1 MTETKNIY
9 KYENELRNNGI
20 NYIAGVDEAGRGP
33 LAGDLVVASVILPND
48 FKIEGIDDSKSIS
61 DKKRREAFELIKK
74 HAIAYSIVFITA
86 EEIDEYNIYKATQI
100 GMKRSIDSLSIKPEH
115 VLIDAMP
122 LPELTIPN
130 TSIIKGD
137 KLSASIGAAS
147 ILAKVTRDDYMEEMN
162 RLYPQYHF
170 NKHKGYGTKL
180 HMESLEKYGPCKIH
194 RKSYKPIKKFLES
207 PQMKL
212 DI

>member
-1 MTETKNIY
+1 MIETNNIY
-9 KYENELRNNGI
+9 KYENELKEKGVK
-20 NYIAGVDEAGRGP
+20 YIAGVDEAGRGP
-33 LAGDLVVASVILPND
+33 LAGDLVVASVILPLD
-48 FKIEGIDDSKSIS
+48 FKIDGIDDSKSIS

-74 HAIAYSIVFITA
+74 HAISYSIIHLTP
-86 EEIDEYNIYKATQI
+86 EQIDEYNIYKATQI
-100 GMKRSIDSLSIKPEH
+100 GMIKAIESLNIKPEH

-122 LPELTIPN
+122 LPELTIDN

-147 ILAKVTRDDYMEEMN
+147 ILAKVTRDDYMKDMN
-162 RLYPQYHF
+162 IKYPNYNF
-170 NKHKGYGTKL
+170 DKHKGYGTKL
-180 HMESLEKYGPCKIH
+180 HLENLEKFGPCEIH
-194 RKSYKPIKKFLES
+194 RKSYKPVKNFLDS

>member
-1 MTETKNIY
+1 MTETLNIY
-9 KYENELRNNGI
+9 KYEQELIKQNKK
-20 NYIAGVDEAGRGP
+20 YIAGVDEAGRGP
-33 LAGDLVVASVILPND
+33 LAGSLVVASVILPID

-61 DKKRREAFELIKK
+61 DKKRREAYELIKK
-74 HAIAYSIVFITA
+74 HAIAYSIIFITP

-100 GMKRSIDSLSIKPEH
+100 GMIRAIDSLEIKPEH

-122 LPELTIPN
+122 LPDLTIEN

-147 ILAKVTRDDYMEEMN
+147 ILAKVTRDDYMKDMN
-162 RLYPQYHF
+162 IKYPNYNF
-170 NKHKGYGTKL
+170 DKHKGYGTKL
-180 HMESLEKYGPCKIH
+180 HLENLEKFGPCEIH
-194 RKSYKPIKKFLES
+194 RKSYKPVKNFLDS